1 MSKTKNMSVPELSA
15 VINQAYAIENL
26 GDRYMVRSNEAIV
39 IVVFDDKKKV
49 ESFITHTDGAK
60 ISLKAKEAK
69 MIARQL
75 HQKVHS
81 LAR

>member
-1 MSKTKNMSVPELSA
+1 MSKQKMSVSELSA

-26 GDRYMVRSNEAIV
+26 GDRYMVRSNKAIV

-49 ESFITHTDGAK
+49 ESFITHTDGSK
-60 ISLKAKEAK
+60 ILLKAKEAK
-69 MIARQL
+69 MIATKL
-75 HQKVHS
+75 HQKGRG